1 VAFVKMRFIT
11 GARGA
16 YGSLIM
22 IQQTYGM
29 RYLRLLC
36 TAAALVMATAAT
48 AAPADEA
55 RLEPLPDDPAVAVA
69 VTDGT
74 TEITQ
79 RREQNAITSVRIRR
93 GNNTYYITPTE
104 QIPASQSGAR
114 AAQWEIFQF
123 RPGRSRDVPFEA
135 PPTPPR

>member
-1 VAFVKMRFIT
+1 
-11 GARGA
+11 
-16 YGSLIM
+16 M
-22 IQQTYGM
+22 IQQNYGST
-29 RYLRLLC
+29 YLRLLC
-36 TAAALVMATAAT
+36 ATAGLATAMAVT
-48 AAPADEA
+48 AAPRDDVS
-55 RLEPLPDDPAVAVA
+55 LEPLPDDPAVAAA
-69 VTDGT
+69 VGDGT

-93 GNNTYYITPTE
+93 GNNTYYVTPTE

-123 RPGRSRDVPFEA
+123 RPGRSREVPFEA

>member
-1 VAFVKMRFIT
+1 
-11 GARGA
+11 
-16 YGSLIM
+16 M
-22 IQQTYGM
+22 INRTYGFT
-29 RYLRLLC
+29 YLRLLC
-36 TAAALVMATAAT
+36 TAAAFAMAAAAT

-55 RLEPLPDDPAVAVA
+55 RLEPLPDDPAVAAAVA
-69 VTDGT
+69 DGT

-93 GNNTYYITPTE
+93 GNNTYYVTPTE
-104 QIPASQSGAR
+104 QIPASQSGTR

>member
-1 VAFVKMRFIT
+1 MIHQN
-11 GARGA
+11 
-16 YGSLIM
+16 YGS
-22 IQQTYGM
+22 T
-29 RYLRLLC
+29 YLRLLC
-36 TAAALVMATAAT
+36 ATAVLAAAT
-48 AAPADEA
+48 AVTAAPQDDV

-69 VTDGT
+69 VGDGT

-114 AAQWEIFQF
+114 AAQWEIFQL
-123 RPGRSRDVPFEA
+123 RPGRSREVPYEA

>member
-1 VAFVKMRFIT
+1 MILQN
-11 GARGA
+11 
-16 YGSLIM
+16 YGS
-22 IQQTYGM
+22 T
-29 RYLRLLC
+29 YLRRLC
-36 TAAALVMATAAT
+36 ATVVMSAAT
-48 AAPADEA
+48 AVTAAPREDV
-55 RLEPLPDDPAVAVA
+55 RLEALPDDPSVAAA

-93 GNNTYYITPTE
+93 GNNTYYVTPSE
-104 QIPASQSGAR
+104 QIPASQSGTR

-123 RPGRSRDVPFEA
+123 RPGRSREVPFET

>member
-1 VAFVKMRFIT
+1 MTNQLYGFIC
-11 GARGA
+11 
-16 YGSLIM
+16 
-22 IQQTYGM
+22 
-29 RYLRLLC
+29 LRQLC
-36 TAAALVMATAAT
+36 GAAALALATAAV
-48 AAPADEA
+48 AAAVDEA
-55 RLEPLPDDPAVAVA
+55 RLEPLPDDPAVAIA

-93 GNNTYYITPTE
+93 GNNIYYVTPTE
-104 QIPASQSGAR
+104 QIPSSQSGIR

-123 RPGRSRDVPFEA
+123 RPGRSRDIPFEA

>member
-1 VAFVKMRFIT
+1 MILQN
-11 GARGA
+11 
-16 YGSLIM
+16 YGF
-22 IQQTYGM
+22 T
-29 RYLRLLC
+29 YLRRLC
-36 TAAALVMATAAT
+36 ATVVMAAAT
-48 AAPADEA
+48 AVTAAPREDV
-55 RLEPLPDDPAVAVA
+55 RLEPLPDEPSVSAA

-93 GNNTYYITPTE
+93 GNNTYYVTPSE
-104 QIPASQSGAR
+104 QIPASQSGTR

-123 RPGRSRDVPFEA
+123 RPGRSREVPFET

>member
-1 VAFVKMRFIT
+1 MIKQN
-11 GARGA
+11 
-16 YGSLIM
+16 YGS
-22 IQQTYGM
+22 T
-29 RYLRLLC
+29 YLRLLC
-36 TAAALVMATAAT
+36 ATAALATATAVT
-48 AAPADEA
+48 AAPREDV
-55 RLEPLPDDPAVAVA
+55 RLEPLPDDPAVAAA

-123 RPGRSRDVPFEA
+123 RPGRSSDAPFETA
-135 PPTPPR
+135 PTPPR

>member
-1 VAFVKMRFIT
+1 MIKQI
-11 GARGA
+11 
-16 YGSLIM
+16 YGL
-22 IQQTYGM
+22 T
-29 RYLRLLC
+29 YLRLLFGAATLALA
-36 TAAALVMATAAT
+36 TAVTAAT
-48 AAPADEA
+48 VDEA
-55 RLEPLPDDPAVAVA
+55 RLEPLPDDPAVAIA

-104 QIPASQSGAR
+104 QIPASQSGTR

>member
-1 VAFVKMRFIT
+1 
-11 GARGA
+11 
-16 YGSLIM
+16 M
-22 IQQTYGM
+22 IQQNYGST
-29 RYLRLLC
+29 YLRLLC
-36 TAAALVMATAAT
+36 AMAALATATAVT
-48 AAPADEA
+48 AAPREDV
-55 RLEPLPDDPAVAVA
+55 RLEPLPDDPSVAVA

-93 GNNTYYITPTE
+93 GNNTYYVTPTE
-104 QIPASQSGAR
+104 QIPASQSGTR

-123 RPGRSRDVPFEA
+123 RPGRSRDASFET

>member
-1 VAFVKMRFIT
+1 
-11 GARGA
+11 
-16 YGSLIM
+16 M

-29 RYLRLLC
+29 KYLRLLC
-36 TAAALVMATAAT
+36 SAALLAMATAVA
-48 AAPADEA
+48 AAPVDEA
-55 RLEPLPDDPAVAVA
+55 SLEPLPDDPAVAAA

-93 GNNTYYITPTE
+93 GNNIYYVTPTE

-123 RPGRSRDVPFEA
+123 RPGRSRDVPFDV